1 MCRMSDSSCSPCNL
15 YFNCSC
21 VTATNNWQSVLTKKA
36 KHFERSQCRRRQTY
50 FRDKR
55 WKYPSIY
62 PSIYPSEIFPSNICF
77 WRRCHCQI
85 SWERKRMKRIKEDY
99 PCHPLSVRPSNF
111 LLMTFRKRLSEIFI
125 LLQQPLEIQYQ
136 EQHVS
141 CFWPFWRFSRC
152 NCHCRCWCCCS
163 CHRLGHCCCCTCNCF
178 FIAYLLF
185 TFCQFCCCSN
195 KLHRCCCGFDCGY
208 VFLIN

>member
-1 MCRMSDSSCSPCNL
+1 MHTGHAL
-15 YFNCSC
+15 LKVQKC
-21 VTATNNWQSVLTKKA
+21 VVCLIQVVLHVISILIVRVWQLLIIDNQGWRKKQNILNGHNA
-36 KHFERSQCRRRQTY
+36 AAGRLIPGM
-50 FRDKR
+50 R

-62 PSIYPSEIFPSNICF
+62 PSTYPSEIFPSNICF

-125 LLQQPLEIQYQ
+125 LLQQPLEIQCQ

-141 CFWPFWRFSRC
+141 CFWRFWRFSR
-152 NCHCRCWCCCS
+152 
-163 CHRLGHCCCCTCNCF
+163 F
-178 FIAYLLF
+178 VVVVVAIVVV
-185 TFCQFCCCSN
+185 
-195 KLHRCCCGFDCGY
+195 D
-208 VFLIN
+208 VVVVVIV